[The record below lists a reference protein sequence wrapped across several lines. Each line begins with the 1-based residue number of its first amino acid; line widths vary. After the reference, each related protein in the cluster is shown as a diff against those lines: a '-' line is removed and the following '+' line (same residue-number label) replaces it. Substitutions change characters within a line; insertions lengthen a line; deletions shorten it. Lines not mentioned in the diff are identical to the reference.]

1 MKKFNLESLREM
13 VSLVS
18 QDIMLYNDTFYKNI
32 SLGDLSASKEK
43 IINASIK
50 ANIHKYI
57 ISLPNGYDTIIGE
70 SGNTLSGGQKQRL
83 SIARAFLKK
92 SKILLLDEVT
102 SALDKVTSNTIRK
115 SLKEL
120 SKNKT
125 TLTITHH
132 LDDMKDFDKV
142 IFLKNGKIVTQGK
155 HNDLLKT
162 SKSYSTYING

>member
-1 MKKFNLESLREM
+1 MILFIKIYLWGIC
-13 VSLVS
+13 
-18 QDIMLYNDTFYKNI
+18 QQ
-32 SLGDLSASKEK
+32 AKEK

-102 SALDKVTSNTIRK
+102 SALDKATSNTIKK

-142 IFLKNGKIVTQGK
+142 IFLKNGK
-155 HNDLLKT
+155 
-162 SKSYSTYING
+162 

>member
-1 MKKFNLESLREM
+1 MTLFIKIYLWVICQQAR
-13 VSLVS
+13 
-18 QDIMLYNDTFYKNI
+18 
-32 SLGDLSASKEK
+32 K

-50 ANIHKYI
+50 INIHKYI

-102 SALDKVTSNTIRK
+102 SALDKATSNTIKK

-142 IFLKNGKIVTQGK
+142 IFKKWKNSCSRKA
-155 HNDLLKT
+155 
-162 SKSYSTYING
+162 